1 MTFSSPCAL
10 VPVGTAYGL
19 SAFQSKHDYKL
30 SPTPWNRVGGRSSV
44 DPRLST
50 RARSCASPALA
61 TCGDPAL
68 RSLGLQRR
76 TGACVFPDS
85 VPRPGRASSSRP
97 NRGRSTMRARAMYL
111 VAAIGVITACVTL
124 PGAANAATV
133 PPPVACNTA
142 QGACWHP
149 ALNARWQY
157 QLQGVAAYASTGGI
171 NVGISATPY
180 TGGAAVHPT
189 VFDIDLYVDQA
200 ISGNNTTFDTAAVNA
215 IHAAG
220 GKAICYLSA
229 GTWENWRV
237 DANQFPASVLG
248 SKNGWPGEKWL
259 DIRQTSVLLPIMD
272 ARVQKCRQAGFD
284 GVEWD
289 NVDGYSN
296 RTGFPLT
303 ANDQLVYDA
312 SLANL
317 AHQYGLTV
325 AMKND
330 VEQVPNLASYFDY
343 AINEQCQ
350 QYNECGNYTTGFIN
364 AGKTVFQVEYK
375 LSLTK
380 FCPQANA
387 ANRNAITKSFDLFD
401 TPWTPCR

>member
-1 MTFSSPCAL
+1 
-10 VPVGTAYGL
+10 
-19 SAFQSKHDYKL
+19 
-30 SPTPWNRVGGRSSV
+30 
-44 DPRLST
+44 
-50 RARSCASPALA
+50 
-61 TCGDPAL
+61 
-68 RSLGLQRR
+68 
-76 TGACVFPDS
+76 
-85 VPRPGRASSSRP
+85 
-97 NRGRSTMRARAMYL
+97 MRARAMYL
-111 VAAIGVITACVTL
+111 VAAIGVITACVML
-124 PGAANAATV
+124 PGPVSAATV

-142 QGACWHP
+142 QGVCWHP

-157 QLQGVAAYASTGGI
+157 QLQGVAAYSSTGGI
-171 NVGISATPY
+171 NVGISATPF

-220 GKAICYLSA
+220 GKAICYVSA

-259 DIRQTSVLLPIMD
+259 DIRQTSILLPIME

-289 NVDGYSN
+289 NVDGFSN

-317 AHQYGLTV
+317 AHSYGLTV
-325 AMKND
+325 ALKND
-330 VEQVPNLASYFDY
+330 VEQLPDLAPYVDY
-343 AINEQCQ
+343 AVNEQCQ
-350 QYNECGNYTTGFIN
+350 QYNECDGYTTYFIN
-364 AGKTVFQVEYK
+364 ANKAVFQVEYK
-375 LSLTK
+375 LSQAK
-380 FCPQANA
+380 FCAKANA
-387 ANRNAITKSFDLFD
+387 GNRNAITKTFDLFD

>member
-1 MTFSSPCAL
+1 
-10 VPVGTAYGL
+10 
-19 SAFQSKHDYKL
+19 
-30 SPTPWNRVGGRSSV
+30 
-44 DPRLST
+44 
-50 RARSCASPALA
+50 
-61 TCGDPAL
+61 
-68 RSLGLQRR
+68 
-76 TGACVFPDS
+76 
-85 VPRPGRASSSRP
+85 
-97 NRGRSTMRARAMYL
+97 MYL
-111 VAAIGVITACVTL
+111 VAAIGVVTACVML
-124 PGAANAATV
+124 PGPVSAATV
-133 PPPVACNTA
+133 PPPMACNTA
-142 QGACWHP
+142 QGVCWHP

-171 NVGISATPY
+171 NVGISATPF

-220 GKAICYLSA
+220 GKAICYVSA

-259 DIRQTSVLLPIMD
+259 DIRQTSVLLPIMQ

-289 NVDGYSN
+289 NVDGFSN

-317 AHQYGLTV
+317 AHSYGLTV
-325 AMKND
+325 ALKND
-330 VEQVPNLASYFDY
+330 VEQLPDLAPYVDY
-343 AINEQCQ
+343 AVNEQCQ
-350 QYNECGNYTTGFIN
+350 QYNECDGYTTYFIN
-364 AGKTVFQVEYK
+364 AGKAVFQVEYK
-375 LSLTK
+375 LSQAK
-380 FCPQANA
+380 FCAKANA
-387 ANRNAITKSFDLFD
+387 GNRNAITKTFDLFD

>member
-1 MTFSSPCAL
+1 
-10 VPVGTAYGL
+10 
-19 SAFQSKHDYKL
+19 
-30 SPTPWNRVGGRSSV
+30 
-44 DPRLST
+44 
-50 RARSCASPALA
+50 
-61 TCGDPAL
+61 
-68 RSLGLQRR
+68 
-76 TGACVFPDS
+76 
-85 VPRPGRASSSRP
+85 
-97 NRGRSTMRARAMYL
+97 MRARAMYL
-111 VAAIGVITACVTL
+111 VAAIGVVTACVML
-124 PGAANAATV
+124 PGPVSAATV
-133 PPPVACNTA
+133 PPPMACNTA
-142 QGACWHP
+142 QGVCWHP

-171 NVGISATPY
+171 NVGISATPF

-220 GKAICYLSA
+220 GKAICYVSA

-259 DIRQTSVLLPIMD
+259 DIRQTSVLLPIMQ

-289 NVDGYSN
+289 NVDGFSN

-317 AHQYGLTV
+317 AHSYGLTV
-325 AMKND
+325 ALKND
-330 VEQVPNLASYFDY
+330 VEQLPDLAPYVDY
-343 AINEQCQ
+343 AVNEQCQ
-350 QYNECGNYTTGFIN
+350 QYNECDGYTTYFIN
-364 AGKTVFQVEYK
+364 ANKAVFQVEYK
-375 LSLTK
+375 LSQAK
-380 FCPQANA
+380 FCAKANA
-387 ANRNAITKSFDLFD
+387 GNRNAITKTFDLFD
-401 TPWTPCR
+401 TPWAPCR

>member
-1 MTFSSPCAL
+1 
-10 VPVGTAYGL
+10 
-19 SAFQSKHDYKL
+19 
-30 SPTPWNRVGGRSSV
+30 
-44 DPRLST
+44 
-50 RARSCASPALA
+50 
-61 TCGDPAL
+61 
-68 RSLGLQRR
+68 
-76 TGACVFPDS
+76 
-85 VPRPGRASSSRP
+85 
-97 NRGRSTMRARAMYL
+97 MRARALYMAAAVGV
-111 VAAIGVITACVTL
+111 VAALLAI
-124 PGAANAATV
+124 PGPAGAATV
-133 PPPVACNTA
+133 PASVACDTR

-171 NVGISATPY
+171 NVGMSATPY
-180 TGGAAVHPT
+180 TGGAAVHPS
-189 VFDIDLYVDQA
+189 VFDIDLYTDQA
-200 ISGNNTTFDTAAVNA
+200 ISGNNTTLDTAAVNA

-220 GKAICYLSA
+220 GKAICYVDA

-237 DANQFPASVLG
+237 DANQFPASVQG
-248 SKNGWPGEKWL
+248 AKNGWPGERWL
-259 DIRQTSVLLPIMD
+259 DIRQTSTLLPIMD

-317 AHQYGLTV
+317 AHTYGLTV

-330 VEQVPNLASYFDY
+330 VEQVPDLASYFDY
-343 AINEQCQ
+343 AVNEQCQ
-350 QYNECGNYTTGFIN
+350 QYNECGNYTTSFIN

-387 ANRNAITKSFDLFD
+387 ANRNAIIKTFDLFD